1 MNDIAHPL
9 SKDAPHEQRLMLRH
23 LRERTYLPD
32 EQSPYHGVSHPDKVW
47 AHAEVLMERCERYD
61 IPVDGDALRHAIE
74 LHDALSHMPARMLG
88 YESAESMAAAF
99 AYRFLIDGGASQH
112 FAAKIHDIIMATN
125 PDVTP
130 STPEEV
136 IIRAADLSNI
146 GSTYEEFKSASI
158 ALHQEAQLASRQEV
172 PFAHWIR
179 GSFLY
184 LERFMWPML
193 ELTPASRDDRGRS
206 VFHTNAV
213 RNMATL
219 WRETFGERTPISV
232 EFFPT
237 GKVAPTPHDSKE
249 FYIAI
254 HPDEG
259 RRKEALADLAGSA
272 LACNGTAFVVP
283 GDQGAFPIP
292 DEFCDK
298 VICHDPS
305 VESLGEALRIT
316 RRGGTVVL
324 DLPDNVDPLLLEQA
338 KIFETTIARVSLDG
352 VPRISL
358 VLKKEVA
365 L

>member
-1 MNDIAHPL
+1 MNDFAHPL
-9 SKDAPHEQRLMLRH
+9 PKDAPDEQRRILRH
-23 LRERTYLPD
+23 VRERTYLTD

-47 AHAEVLMERCERYD
+47 AQAEILMGRCERYD
-61 IPVDGDALRHAIE
+61 IPVDGNALRHAIE

-88 YESAESMAAAF
+88 YESAENMAAAF
-99 AYRFLIDGGASQH
+99 TYRFLIDGGASQRV
-112 FAAKIHDIIMATN
+112 AAKVHDIIMATN
-125 PDVTP
+125 PDVHP

-146 GSTYEEFKSASI
+146 GSTFTEFRSASL
-158 ALHQEAQLASRQEV
+158 ALHREAQLAKGQEV
-172 PFAHWIR
+172 PFANWIR

-193 ELTPASRDDRGRS
+193 ELTPASKDDHGRS

-219 WRETFGERTPISV
+219 WRETFGEHTPISV

-237 GKVAPTPHDSKE
+237 GKVVPTPHDSQE

-259 RRKEALADLAGSA
+259 CRKEALAELAGSA
-272 LACNGTAFVVP
+272 LASDGAAFVVP
-283 GDQGAFPIP
+283 GAHGAFPIP

-298 VICHDPS
+298 VICHDPT
-305 VESLGEALRIT
+305 VETLGEALRIT

-324 DLPDNVDPLLLEQA
+324 DLPNNVDPRLLQQA
-338 KIFETTIARVSLDG
+338 QIFQTTIARVSLDG

-358 VLKKEVA
+358 VLKKDAA